1 MEEVAATTQS
11 QTPKK
16 RRVWEIDFLR
26 GLCIIM
32 MVFDHLMFDLWY
44 FPYFVGVANFKAVGN
59 VSMQKA
65 VDFAAAYWDW
75 GVREAVRLSVIFI
88 FMLLSGMSCVFSRS
102 NSKRL
107 IKLTAAAII
116 LSAVTIIVD
125 LIMDAGVSIYFG
137 ILFVL
142 AASLGIYMLLE
153 KLWDNKYFFLG
164 VGLAIIIAGLCFN
177 FYYVDI
183 VDDFSFKALINSV
196 IGLCYLGADSYGII
210 PYTGVFLVGAFF
222 GKVLYADKR
231 TLFPL
236 LEGKWSRP
244 VEFVGRN
251 TIWVYLA
258 HQPIVLGIVLGIGLC
273 LGYRL

>member
-1 MEEVAATTQS
+1 MEATSVTTKPQES
-11 QTPKK
+11 KK
-16 RRVWEIDFLR
+16 KRVWEIDFLR

-32 MVFDHLMFDLWY
+32 MIFDHLMFDLWY
-44 FPYFVGVANFKAVGN
+44 FQYFVSNFKAVGN
-59 VSMQKA
+59 ASMQK
-65 VDFAAAYWDW
+65 VVEFAAKYWDW
-75 GVREAVRLSVIFI
+75 SVREAVRLSVIFI

-102 NSKRL
+102 NGRRL
-107 IKLTAAAII
+107 IKLTVAAII
-116 LSAVTIIVD
+116 LSAATIIID

-142 AASLGIYMLLE
+142 AASLGVYMLLE
-153 KLWDNKYFFLG
+153 KLWNNKYFFLG
-164 VGLAIIIAGLCFN
+164 VGLAIIIAGLCFD
-177 FYYVDI
+177 FYYVEI
-183 VDDFSFKALINSV
+183 VDDFSFKALVDSA

-210 PYTGVFLVGAFF
+210 PYTGVFLVGVFF
-222 GKVLYADKR
+222 GRVLYADRK

-236 LEGKWSRP
+236 LMGKWSRP

-258 HQPIVLGIVLGIGLC
+258 HQPIVLGIVMGVGLC